1 MWALLVVLFG
11 AVVCTVMFVLT
22 DLAGGPGYPY

>member
-1 MWALLVVLFG
+1 VVLFG
-11 AVVCTVMFVLT
+11 AVVSTVVFVVT